1 MKNNLV
7 TATIP
12 FAGFYDSVYSYE
24 IDRTI
29 EHETEY
35 YSERFNL
42 SESERDTLES
52 GYLEKVH
59 GDFLQGIAKDYCDGF
74 LFEVERDTGLELKAS
89 FEVMESPRE
98 YNFRGDTL
106 FIQMPEKQALAFVQ
120 YVISNHKEELEELI
134 RQRFT
139 SRDGFISFYENTL
152 EAWGDPSEWD
162 CNQLGTCF
170 EIFAYLESE
179 IYDAYSLYESISNGL
194 GETLSDEANALL
206 EKCFEAEAIA
216 EANEKKQLK
225 LAF

>member
-1 MKNNLV
+1 MKNNLL
-7 TATIP
+7 TSTIP

-24 IDRTI
+24 IDSTVER
-29 EHETEY
+29 ETEY

-42 SESERDTLES
+42 SESESEILES
-52 GYLEKVH
+52 GYLNKGY
-59 GDFLQGIAKDYCDGF
+59 GDFLQGIAKDYSEGF
-74 LFEVERDTGLELKAS
+74 LCEVERETGIELKAQ

-106 FIQMPEKQALAFVQ
+106 FIQMPEQQALAFIQ

-134 RQRFT
+134 RKRFT
-139 SRDGFISFYENTL
+139 SQSGFISFYDNTL

-179 IYDAYSLYESISNGL
+179 IYDAYSLDESISNGL

>member
-12 FAGFYDSVYSYE
+12 FAGFYDSMYSYE
-24 IDRTI
+24 IDSTI
-29 EHETEY
+29 ERETEN

-52 GYLEKVH
+52 GYLEKGH
-59 GDFLQGIAKDYCDGF
+59 GDFLQGIAKDYSEGF
-74 LFEVERDTGLELKAS
+74 LFEVERETGLELKAR
-89 FEVMESPRE
+89 FEIMESPRE

-120 YVISNHKEELEELI
+120 YVISKHKEELEELI

-139 SRDGFISFYENTL
+139 SRSGFISFYENTL
-152 EAWGDPSEWD
+152 EAWGDPSGWD
-162 CNQLGTCF
+162 YNQIGTCF
-170 EIFAYLESE
+170 EVFAYLESE
-179 IYDAYSLYESISNGL
+179 IHDAYSLYESISNGL
-194 GETLSDEANALL
+194 DGTLSDEANALL

-225 LAF
+225 LAL

>member
-1 MKNNLV
+1 MKNNLL
-7 TATIP
+7 TSTIP
-12 FAGFYDSVYSYE
+12 FAGFYESAYSFE
-24 IDRTI
+24 IENTI
-29 EHETEY
+29 ERETEY

-42 SESERDTLES
+42 SESESETLES
-52 GYLEKVH
+52 GYLEKGH
-59 GDFLQGIAKDYCDGF
+59 GDFLQGIAKDYCEGF
-74 LFEVERDTGLELKAS
+74 LCEVERETGIELKAQ

-106 FIQMPEKQALAFVQ
+106 FIQMPEKQAIAFIQ
-120 YVISNHKEELEELI
+120 YVISNHKEGLERLI
-134 RQRFT
+134 KERFT
-139 SRDGFISFYENTL
+139 SQSGFISFYDNTL

-170 EIFAYLESE
+170 EIFAYLEGE

-194 GETLSDEANALL
+194 GDTLSDEASALL
-206 EKCFEAEAIA
+206 GKCFEAEAIA